1 MRPPGSRLGK
11 ARPGGKGGAARR
23 QRTARPGNE
32 GGRGP
37 QATPLPRNRHCAQ
50 VIFAY
55 FFQRVSAS
63 FLGAEKPP
71 LWSAL

>member
-11 ARPGGKGGAARR
+11 RAGVRGWDAAPSYPGV
-23 QRTARPGNE
+23 
-32 GGRGP
+32 
-37 QATPLPRNRHCAQ
+37 AQ
-50 VIFAY
+50 LIFVY

-71 LWSAL
+71 VWFAL